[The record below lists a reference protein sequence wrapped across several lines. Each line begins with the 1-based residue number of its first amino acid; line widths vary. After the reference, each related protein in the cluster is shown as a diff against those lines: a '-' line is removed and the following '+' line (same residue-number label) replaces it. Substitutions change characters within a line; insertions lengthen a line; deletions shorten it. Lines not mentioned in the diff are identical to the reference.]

1 MGHWAGPMRK
11 IYGKRSQGFRLLGDL
26 LKVLNFIFIYLFKV
40 LSLNLIYV
48 KLSNFN

>member
-1 MGHWAGPMRK
+1 MGSALKGL
-11 IYGKRSQGFRLLGDL
+11 RLLGDL
-26 LKVLNFIFIYLFKV
+26 LKGLNFIFIYLFKV